1 MKGKF
6 TPKQAMRLAFALLGA
21 TSAQGLADT
30 ATLPPVADT
39 SLFEF
44 EPNNNFGASG
54 NLPVGTIFTGFRC
67 RLLLRFDVAAALPPA
82 ATVTRASL
90 TMTVV
95 SIKDTGPA
103 NSNFQLHRMLV
114 PWVEGNKA
122 GQEGQPAAA
131 GETTWNARLAPAVL
145 WSQPGAAAPADF
157 SPQVSGST
165 LFLGPGDYTF
175 ASNSNLVA
183 DVQFWL
189 QHSNSNFGWILVS
202 DQEATPATAR
212 RIDSRENRGY
222 PPTLTVEF
230 SAPQPPQIDGITHVQ
245 DHVQIFF
252 PLPANAVYDVQYKT
266 SLGTQ
271 TWWPLT
277 RLGPNAFPTNAVV
290 EDSIS
295 PGNFRCYRVGTAP

>member
-6 TPKQAMRLAFALLGA
+6 TPKQAVRLAFALLWA
-21 TSAQGLADT
+21 TSAQDFADT

-44 EPNNNFGASG
+44 EPNNNFGAVG

-114 PWVEGNKA
+114 PWVEGNKT
-122 GQEGQPAAA
+122 GQEGQPASA
-131 GETTWNARLAPAVL
+131 GETTWNARLAPATL
-145 WSQPGAAAPADF
+145 WSQLGAAAPVDF
-157 SPQVSGST
+157 SPEVSGSAR
-165 LFLGPGDYTF
+165 FLGPGDYTF
-175 ASNSNLVA
+175 VSNSNLVA

-189 QHSNSNFGWILVS
+189 QHTNSNFGWIVVS

-212 RIDSRENRGY
+212 RVTSRENHTH
-222 PPTLTVEF
+222 PPTLTIEF
-230 SAPQPPQIDGITHVQ
+230 SAPQPLQIDGIMRVQ
-245 DHVQIFF
+245 DRVQIRFA
-252 PLPANAVYDVQYKT
+252 LPAETSYTVQYNT
-266 SLGTQ
+266 SFGPQAWGT
-271 TWWPLT
+271 LT
-277 RLGPNAFPTNAVV
+277 QVGPNALATNAVV

-295 PGNFRCYRVGTAP
+295 TGFRCYRLGTAP